1 MNKQEFLNEL
11 KSKLTGLPQADLE
24 ERLSFYEE
32 MIDDR
37 IEDGK
42 TEEEAVSEIGSVDE
56 VVKTIMS
63 EIPLSR
69 LVKEKTSNRKKM
81 SVPVIILLVLGF
93 PVWFPILVS
102 IICVFFSL
110 YLTVWILILSMWIV
124 DLSFAISSIAGIVA
138 LVFAIVQGS
147 FPMIMLSIGTMLVM
161 GGLAVL
167 LFFACKAA
175 TVGFAK
181 ATGRMMIGIKT
192 MFVGKK

>member
-93 PVWFPILVS
+93 PVWFPILVAL
-102 IICVFFSL
+102 ICVFFSL

-181 ATGRMMIGIKT
+181 ATGRMMVGIKT
-192 MFVGKK
+192 MFVGQK